1 MNNSKIPSCSVVV
14 PVYNSEAT
22 LTTLV
27 ERLSLTLP
35 CVAQDYELILVN
47 DGSRDNSWEKINQ
60 LSKENAWISGIN
72 LMRNYGQHNALLCG
86 IRNARFEVI
95 VTMDDDLQHPPEE
108 IAKLVGKLCEGYDV
122 VYGSPRKA
130 PHSLWRNLSS
140 MISKRTLAFVMG
152 IKTVREIS
160 AFRAF
165 RTDLRKAFA
174 NYQSP
179 GVIIDVLLSW
189 GTTRFTSIQ
198 VDENPRPVGQS
209 NYNFL
214 KLLSQVF
221 LILTGFST
229 VPLRFASL
237 TGFAFTIF
245 GLLVFIY
252 VLSTYFAQGSIPGF
266 PFLASIVLLFSGMQ
280 LFALGLIGE
289 YLARI
294 FDRSME
300 RPPYVIGETIICASK
315 GIQSDQPESAIE
327 IETIS

>member
-1 MNNSKIPSCSVVV
+1 MNNPKIPSCSVVV
-14 PVYNSEAT
+14 PVYNSEST

-27 ERLSLTLP
+27 DRLSHNLP
-35 CVAQDYELILVN
+35 GIAQDYELILVN

-60 LSKENAWISGIN
+60 LSKENTWVIGIN

-86 IRNARFEVI
+86 IRNARYDVI

-108 IAKLVGKLCEGYDV
+108 IAKLVDKLCEGYDV

-130 PHSLWRNLSS
+130 PHALWRNLSS
-140 MISKRTLAFVMG
+140 SISKRTLAFVMG
-152 IKTVREIS
+152 INTVREIS

-174 NYQSP
+174 NFQSP

-198 VDENPRPVGQS
+198 VDENPREVGNS
-209 NYNFL
+209 NYNFA

-237 TGFAFTIF
+237 SGFAFTIF

-252 VLSTYFAQGSIPGF
+252 VLSSYFAQGSIPGF

-289 YLARI
+289 YLARV

-300 RPPYVIGETIICASK
+300 RPPYVIGETIVCASK
-315 GIQSDQPESAIE
+315 DTATEEPEKMVE
-327 IETIS
+327 IESMP

>member
-1 MNNSKIPSCSVVV
+1 MDYPKIGSCSVVV
-14 PVYNSEAT
+14 PVYNSATT
-22 LTTLV
+22 LTMLV
-27 ERLSLTLP
+27 ERLSHTLP
-35 CVAQDYELILVN
+35 CIAQDYELILVN
-47 DGSRDNSWEKINQ
+47 DGSRDNSWEKITQ
-60 LSKENAWISGIN
+60 IGERYAWVSAIN

-86 IRNARFEVI
+86 IRNARYDII

-108 IAKLVGKLCEGYDV
+108 IGKLVEKLCEGYDV
-122 VYGSPRKA
+122 VYGSPRKG

-140 MISKRTLAFVMG
+140 TISKRTLAFVMG

-198 VDENPRPVGQS
+198 VDENPREVGNS
-209 NYNFL
+209 NYNFA

-229 VPLRFASL
+229 IPLRFASL
-237 TGFAFTIF
+237 TGFGFTIF

-252 VLSTYFAQGSIPGF
+252 VLSSYFAQGSIPGF

-289 YLARI
+289 YLGRI

-300 RPPYVIGETIICASK
+300 RPPYVIEETILCVGKDRLIEE
-315 GIQSDQPESAIE
+315 PEKTVE
-327 IETIS
+327 IGPMN